1 MAEKELIKVKMDITP
16 EIRALFKRL
25 NEMDKESKNEL
36 KDKVKPIA
44 LWVAGEIKTA
54 ASYAPMYKQA
64 LAVSESV
71 RVSRDRV
78 PSITIGGSKKAKV
91 TRKKTERNPAPTVGE
106 LLYGS
111 EFGADPTSEAGAFP
125 NGGRRFPYRSP
136 KRGQGNEGY
145 WIYPTLRLAQPR
157 ITREWHA
164 EVDKVLDKW
173 DKGVMK

>member
-1 MAEKELIKVKMDITP
+1 MTEKQTIKVQMDITP
-16 EIRALFKRL
+16 EIRALFKKL
-25 NEMDKESKNEL
+25 NEMDADSKNEL
-36 KDKVKPIA
+36 KERVKAISG
-44 LWVAGEIKTA
+44 WVAEEIKTA
-54 ASYAPMYKQA
+54 ATYAPMYKQA
-64 LAVSESV
+64 TLVSQSV
-71 RVSRDRV
+71 RVSKDRV

-91 TRKKTERNPAPTVGE
+91 SRKRTQSNPAPTVGQ

-111 EFGADPTSEAGAFP
+111 EFGASPTSEAGAFP

-136 KRGQGNEGY
+136 QRGRGSEGY

-164 EVDKVLDKW
+164 EVDSILAKW